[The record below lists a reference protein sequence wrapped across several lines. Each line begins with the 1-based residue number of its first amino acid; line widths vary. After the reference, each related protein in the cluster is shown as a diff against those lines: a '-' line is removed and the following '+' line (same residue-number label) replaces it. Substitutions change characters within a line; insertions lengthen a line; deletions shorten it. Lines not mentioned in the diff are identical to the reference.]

1 MEQSLNLMTELNE
14 VSILYHIGMKLN
26 YENLNCEKKLEFEKS
41 SELSKSKNNAKRRN
55 LQRQKQKN
63 AP

>member
-1 MEQSLNLMTELNE
+1 MTESNE

-26 YENLNCEKKLEFEKS
+26 YENLNYKKKLEFEKS
-41 SELSKSKNNAKRRN
+41 SELSKSKNNEKRRN
-55 LQRQKQKN
+55 SQRQKQKN